1 MSELQQKLHTDE
13 LRDAHGRK
21 VTYLRVSV
29 TDRCNL
35 SCRYC
40 RTSDMPFIPHENI
53 LRFEE
58 MEQIIDLMVGMGVR
72 KLRFTGGEP
81 FARKGFIGFLRR
93 IRQKHPGIGLRIT
106 SNATLLGPDIDA
118 LKELDAMMNISLDT
132 LDRERFAAITG
143 KDLLPD
149 VLTNL
154 RRMAELGIRL
164 KVNAVAMRGVND
176 TELPALA
183 ALAMEHAVDVR
194 FIEFMPMGADSIW
207 SDSLFWPADEILAT
221 AREHWELVP
230 CDEDNRNLEER
241 GPAKLWKLKD
251 REGRLSAGRFG
262 LISSVSHTFCTTC
275 NRLRLTA
282 DGQIRTCLY
291 DDREWPVRDIL
302 RTEGIDAVRRI
313 IEDAVAHKPLGSE
326 LLKKSS
332 GPVAQKRMSAI
343 GG

>member
-1 MSELQQKLHTDE
+1 MNELI
-13 LRDAHGRK
+13 DAHGRK

-40 RTSDMPFIPHENI
+40 RVKDMTFIPHENI

-58 MEQIIDLMVGMGVR
+58 MEQIIDLMAEMGVR

-81 FARKGFIGFLRR
+81 FARKGFTSFLRR
-93 IRQKHPGIGLRIT
+93 VRARHPELGLRIT
-106 SNATLLGPDIDA
+106 SNGTLLGPDIEE

-132 LDRERFAAITG
+132 LNRERFAAITG
-143 KDLLPD
+143 KDLLPE
-149 VLTNL
+149 VLSNL
-154 RRMAELGIRL
+154 RRMAELGMKL
-164 KVNAVAMRGVND
+164 KVNAVAMRGEND

-183 ALAMEHAVDVR
+183 SLAMDHAIDVR
-194 FIEFMPMGADSIW
+194 FIEFMPMGEDSIW
-207 SDSLFWPADEILAT
+207 SNDLFWPADEILAS
-221 AREHWELVP
+221 AREHWELIP
-230 CDEDNRNLEER
+230 CDESNRNLEER

-251 REGRLSAGRFG
+251 KEGHLSAGRFG
-262 LISSVSHTFCTTC
+262 LITSVSHTFCHAC

-291 DDREWPVRDIL
+291 DDREWPLRDVL
-302 RTEGIDAVRRI
+302 RRDGIEAVRRI
-313 IEDAVAHKPLGSE
+313 ILDAVAHKPVGSDI
-326 LLKKSS
+326 LARSS
-332 GPVAQKRMSAI
+332 GPVAKKRMSAI

>member
-1 MSELQQKLHTDE
+1 MNELI
-13 LRDAHGRK
+13 DAHDRK

-40 RTSDMPFIPHENI
+40 REKDMPFIPHESI

-58 MEQIIDLMVGMGVR
+58 MEDIIGLMAEMGVR

-81 FARKGFIGFLRR
+81 FARKGFIDFLRR
-93 IRQKHPGIGLRIT
+93 IRQQHPNLGLRIT
-106 SNATLLGPDIDA
+106 SNGTLLGSDIEA

-132 LDRERFAAITG
+132 LDRARFASITG

-149 VLTNL
+149 VLENL
-154 RRMAELGIRL
+154 RRMAALGIKL
-164 KVNAVAMRGVND
+164 KVNAVAMRGEND
-176 TELPALA
+176 SELPALA
-183 ALAMEHAVDVR
+183 ALAMDHAIDVR
-194 FIEFMPMGADSIW
+194 FIEFMPMGEGSIW
-207 SDSLFWPADEILAT
+207 SDSLFWPADEILAA
-221 AREHWELVP
+221 ARQHWELIP
-230 CDEDNRNLEER
+230 CDEANRNMEER

-262 LISSVSHTFCTTC
+262 LITSVSHTFCHAC

-291 DDREWPVRDIL
+291 DDREWPLRDVL
-302 RTEGIDAVRRI
+302 RRDGIEAVRRVI
-313 IEDAVAHKPLGSE
+313 LDAVAHKPVGSDI
-326 LLKKSS
+326 LARSS
-332 GPVAQKRMSAI
+332 GPVAKKRMSAI

>member
-1 MSELQQKLHTDE
+1 MNELI
-13 LRDAHGRK
+13 DAHGRK

-40 RTSDMPFIPHENI
+40 REKDMPFIPHESI

-58 MEQIIDLMVGMGVR
+58 MEDIIGLMAGMGVR

-81 FARKGFIGFLRR
+81 FARKGFIDFLRR
-93 IRQKHPGIGLRIT
+93 IRQQHPSLGLRIT
-106 SNATLLGPDIDA
+106 SNGTLLGPHIEA

-132 LDRERFAAITG
+132 LDRARFASITG
-143 KDLLPD
+143 SDLLPD
-149 VLTNL
+149 VLENL
-154 RRMAELGIRL
+154 RRMAALGIKL
-164 KVNAVAMRGVND
+164 KVNAVAMRGEND
-176 TELPALA
+176 KELPALA
-183 ALAMEHAVDVR
+183 ALAMEHPLDVR
-194 FIEFMPMGADSIW
+194 FIEFMPMGEGSIW
-207 SDSLFWPADEILAT
+207 SESLFWPADEILAA
-221 AREHWELVP
+221 ARQHWELIP
-230 CDEDNRNLEER
+230 CDEANRNAEER
-241 GPAKLWKLKD
+241 GPAKLWKLRD

-291 DDREWPVRDIL
+291 DDEEWPVRDIL
-302 RTEGIDAVRRI
+302 RSQGLEAVRRVI
-313 IEDAVAHKPLGSE
+313 LDAVAHKPLGSE
-326 LLKKSS
+326 ILAKSK
-332 GPVAQKRMSAI
+332 GPVAMKRMSAI

>member
-1 MSELQQKLHTDE
+1 MNELI
-13 LRDAHGRK
+13 DAHGRK

-40 RTSDMPFIPHENI
+40 REKDMPFIPHESI

-58 MEQIIDLMVGMGVR
+58 MEDIIGLMAGMGVR

-81 FARKGFIGFLRR
+81 FARKGFIDFLRR
-93 IRQKHPGIGLRIT
+93 IRQQHPSLGLRIT
-106 SNATLLGPDIDA
+106 SNGTLLGPHIEA

-132 LDRERFAAITG
+132 LDRARFASITG

-149 VLTNL
+149 VLENL
-154 RRMAELGIRL
+154 RRMAALGIKL
-164 KVNAVAMRGVND
+164 KVNAVAMRGEND
-176 TELPALA
+176 KELPALA
-183 ALAMEHAVDVR
+183 ALAMEHPLDVR
-194 FIEFMPMGADSIW
+194 FIEFMPMGEGSIW
-207 SDSLFWPADEILAT
+207 SESLFCPADEILAA
-221 AREHWELVP
+221 ARQHWELIP
-230 CDEDNRNLEER
+230 CDEANRNAEER
-241 GPAKLWKLKD
+241 GPAKLWKLRD

-291 DDREWPVRDIL
+291 DDGEWPVRDIL
-302 RTEGIDAVRRI
+302 RSQGLEAVRRVI
-313 IEDAVAHKPLGSE
+313 LDAVAHKPLGSE
-326 LLKKSS
+326 ILAKSK
-332 GPVAQKRMSAI
+332 GPVAMKRMSAI

>member
-1 MSELQQKLHTDE
+1 MNELIDV
-13 LRDAHGRK
+13 HGRK

-40 RTSDMPFIPHENI
+40 RTQDMEFIPHENI

-58 MEQIIDLMVGMGVR
+58 IEQVIDIMADMGVR

-93 IRQKHPGIGLRIT
+93 VREKHPELGLRIT
-106 SNATLLGPDIDA
+106 SNGTLLGPDIEA

-143 KDLLPD
+143 KDLLPQ
-149 VLTNL
+149 VLENL
-154 RRMAELGIRL
+154 RRMAELGMKL
-164 KVNAVAMRGVND
+164 KVNAVAMRGEND
-176 TELPALA
+176 SELPALA
-183 ALAMEHAVDVR
+183 ALAMDHAIDVR
-194 FIEFMPMGADSIW
+194 FIEFMPMGEDSIW
-207 SDSLFWPADEILAT
+207 SDALFWPAADILAA
-221 AREHWELVP
+221 AREHWELLP
-230 CDEDNRNLEER
+230 CDELNRNAEER
-241 GPAKLWKLKD
+241 GPAKLWKMKD
-251 REGRLSAGRFG
+251 REGRLSKGHFG
-262 LISSVSHTFCTTC
+262 LISSVTHSFCTSC

-291 DDREWPVRDIL
+291 DDREWAVRDIL
-302 RTEGIDAVRRI
+302 RKDGLEAVRRVI
-313 IEDAVAHKPLGSE
+313 LDAVASKPIGSE
-326 LLKKSS
+326 ILARSS
-332 GPVAQKRMSAI
+332 GPVAKKRMSAI

>member
-1 MSELQQKLHTDE
+1 MNELI
-13 LRDAHGRK
+13 DAHGRN

-40 RTSDMPFIPHENI
+40 REKDMPFIPHESI

-58 MEQIIDLMVGMGVR
+58 MEDIIGLMAEMGVR

-81 FARKGFIGFLRR
+81 FVRKGFMDFLRR
-93 IRQKHPGIGLRIT
+93 IRQKHPRLGLRIT
-106 SNATLLGPDIDA
+106 SNGTLLGPHIEA

-132 LDRERFAAITG
+132 LDRARFASITG

-149 VLTNL
+149 VLENL
-154 RRMAELGIRL
+154 RRMAALGVRL
-164 KVNAVAMRGVND
+164 KVNTVAMRGQND
-176 TELPALA
+176 KELPALA
-183 ALAMEHAVDVR
+183 ALAMEHPLDVR
-194 FIEFMPMGADSIW
+194 FIEFMPMGEGSIW
-207 SDSLFWPADEILAT
+207 SESLFWPADEMLAA
-221 AREHWELVP
+221 ARRHWELIP
-230 CDEDNRNLEER
+230 CDEANRNAEER
-241 GPAKLWKLKD
+241 GPAKLWKLRD

-291 DDREWPVRDIL
+291 DDGEWPVRDTL
-302 RTEGIDAVRRI
+302 RTQGLEAVRRVI
-313 IEDAVAHKPLGSE
+313 LDAVASKPLGSE
-326 LLKKSS
+326 ILARSK
-332 GPVAQKRMSAI
+332 GPVAIKRMSAI

>member
-1 MSELQQKLHTDE
+1 MNELI
-13 LRDAHGRK
+13 DAHGRK

-40 RTSDMPFIPHENI
+40 REKDMPFIPHESI

-58 MEQIIDLMVGMGVR
+58 MEDIIGLMAEMGVR

-81 FARKGFIGFLRR
+81 FARKGFIDFLRR
-93 IRQKHPGIGLRIT
+93 IRQQHPSLGLRIT
-106 SNATLLGPDIDA
+106 SNGTLLGPHIEA

-132 LDRERFAAITG
+132 LDRARFAAITG
-143 KDLLPD
+143 SDLLPD
-149 VLTNL
+149 VLENL
-154 RRMAELGIRL
+154 RRMAALDIKL
-164 KVNAVAMRGVND
+164 KVNAVAMRGEND
-176 TELPALA
+176 KELPALA
-183 ALAMEHAVDVR
+183 ALAMEHPLDVR
-194 FIEFMPMGADSIW
+194 FIEFMPMGEGSIW
-207 SDSLFWPADEILAT
+207 SESLFWPADEILAA
-221 AREHWELVP
+221 ARQHWELIP
-230 CDEDNRNLEER
+230 CDEANRNAEER
-241 GPAKLWKLKD
+241 GPAKLWKLRD

-291 DDREWPVRDIL
+291 DDGEWPVRDIL
-302 RTEGIDAVRRI
+302 RSQGLEAVRRVI
-313 IEDAVAHKPLGSE
+313 LDAVAHKPLGSE
-326 LLKKSS
+326 ILAKSK
-332 GPVAQKRMSAI
+332 GPVAMKRMSAI

>member
-1 MSELQQKLHTDE
+1 MNELI
-13 LRDAHGRK
+13 DAHGRK

-40 RTSDMPFIPHENI
+40 REKDMPFIPHESI

-58 MEQIIDLMVGMGVR
+58 MEDIIGLMAEMGVR

-81 FARKGFIGFLRR
+81 FARKGFMDFLSR
-93 IRQKHPGIGLRIT
+93 IRQKHPHLGLRIT
-106 SNATLLGPDIDA
+106 SNGTLLGPHIEA

-132 LDRERFAAITG
+132 LDRARFAAITG

-149 VLTNL
+149 VLENL
-154 RRMAELGIRL
+154 RRMARSGMKL
-164 KVNAVAMRGVND
+164 KVNAVAMRGQND
-176 TELPALA
+176 SELPALA
-183 ALAMEHAVDVR
+183 ALAMEHPLDVR
-194 FIEFMPMGADSIW
+194 FIEFMPMGEDSIW
-207 SDSLFWPADEILAT
+207 SESLFWPADEILAA
-221 AREHWELVP
+221 AREHWELIP
-230 CDEDNRNLEER
+230 CDEANHNTEER
-241 GPAKLWKLKD
+241 GPAKLWKLRD
-251 REGRLSAGRFG
+251 REGRLSEGRFG

-291 DDREWPVRDIL
+291 EDGEWPIRDTL
-302 RTEGIDAVRRI
+302 RTQGLEAVRRVI
-313 IEDAVAHKPLGSE
+313 LDAVAHKPLGSE
-326 LLKKSS
+326 ILAQSK
-332 GPVAQKRMSAI
+332 GPVAKKRMSAI

>member
-1 MSELQQKLHTDE
+1 MNELI
-13 LRDAHGRK
+13 DAHGRK

-40 RTSDMPFIPHENI
+40 REKDMPFIPHESI

-58 MEQIIDLMVGMGVR
+58 MEDIIGLMAGMGVR

-81 FARKGFIGFLRR
+81 FARKGFIDFLRR
-93 IRQKHPGIGLRIT
+93 IRQQHPSLGLRIT
-106 SNATLLGPDIDA
+106 SNGTLLGPHIEA

-132 LDRERFAAITG
+132 LDRARFASITG

-149 VLTNL
+149 VLENL
-154 RRMAELGIRL
+154 RRMAALGIKL
-164 KVNAVAMRGVND
+164 KVNAVAMRGEND
-176 TELPALA
+176 KELPALA
-183 ALAMEHAVDVR
+183 ALAMEHPLDVR
-194 FIEFMPMGADSIW
+194 FIEFMPMGEGSIW
-207 SDSLFWPADEILAT
+207 SESLFWPADEILAA
-221 AREHWELVP
+221 ARQHWELIP
-230 CDEDNRNLEER
+230 CDEANRNAEER
-241 GPAKLWKLKD
+241 GPAKLWKLRD

-291 DDREWPVRDIL
+291 DDGEWPVRDIL
-302 RTEGIDAVRRI
+302 RSQGLEAVRRVI
-313 IEDAVAHKPLGSE
+313 LDAVAHKPLGSE
-326 LLKKSS
+326 ILAKSK
-332 GPVAQKRMSAI
+332 GPVAMKRMSAI

>member
-1 MSELQQKLHTDE
+1 MNELI
-13 LRDAHGRK
+13 DAHSRK

-40 RTSDMPFIPHENI
+40 REKDMPFIPHESI

-58 MEQIIDLMVGMGVR
+58 MEDIIGLMAGMGVR

-81 FARKGFIGFLRR
+81 FARKGFIDFLRR
-93 IRQKHPGIGLRIT
+93 IRQQHPSLGLRIT
-106 SNATLLGPDIDA
+106 SNGTLLGPHIEA

-132 LDRERFAAITG
+132 LDRARFASITG

-149 VLTNL
+149 VLENL
-154 RRMAELGIRL
+154 RRMAALGIKL
-164 KVNAVAMRGVND
+164 KVNAVAMRGEND
-176 TELPALA
+176 KELPALA
-183 ALAMEHAVDVR
+183 ALAMEHPLDVR
-194 FIEFMPMGADSIW
+194 FIEFMPMGEGSIW
-207 SDSLFWPADEILAT
+207 SESLFWPADEILAA
-221 AREHWELVP
+221 ARQHWELIP
-230 CDEDNRNLEER
+230 CDEANRNAEER
-241 GPAKLWKLKD
+241 GPAKLWKLRD

-291 DDREWPVRDIL
+291 DDGEWPVRDIL
-302 RTEGIDAVRRI
+302 RSQGLEAVRRVI
-313 IEDAVAHKPLGSE
+313 LDAVAHKPLGSE
-326 LLKKSS
+326 ILAKSK
-332 GPVAQKRMSAI
+332 GPVAMKRMSAI

>member
-1 MSELQQKLHTDE
+1 MNELCDV
-13 LRDAHGRK
+13 HGRR

-40 RTSDMPFIPHENI
+40 REKDMPFIPHENI

-58 MEQIIDLMVGMGVR
+58 VEDIIGLMVSMGVR

-81 FARKGFIGFLRR
+81 FARKGFMDFLRR
-93 IRQKHPGIGLRIT
+93 IRLAHPEIGLRIT
-106 SNATLLGPDIDA
+106 SNGTLLGPHIEG

-132 LDRERFAAITG
+132 LDRQRFAAITG

-149 VLTNL
+149 VLDSL
-154 RRMAELGIRL
+154 RRMADAGIRL
-164 KVNAVAMRGVND
+164 KVNAVAMRGEND

-183 ALAMEHAVDVR
+183 ALAMEHPMDVR
-194 FIEFMPMGADSIW
+194 FIEFMPMGEGSIW
-207 SDSLFWPADEILAT
+207 SESLFWPADEILAA
-221 AREHWELVP
+221 ARAHWELIP
-230 CDEDNRNLEER
+230 CDEANRSAEER
-241 GPAKLWKLKD
+241 GPAKLWKLRD
-251 REGRLSAGRFG
+251 REGRLSVGRFG

-291 DDREWPVRDIL
+291 DDHEWPVRDIL
-302 RTEGIDAVRRI
+302 RSQGLDAVRRV
-313 IEDAVAHKPLGSE
+313 IEEAVANKPVGSE
-326 LLKKSS
+326 ILARST
-332 GPVAQKRMSAI
+332 GPVARKRMSAI

>member
-1 MSELQQKLHTDE
+1 MNELIDT
-13 LRDAHGRK
+13 HGRK

-40 RTSDMPFIPHENI
+40 RTKDMEFIPHENI

-58 MEQIIDLMVGMGVR
+58 IEQVIDIMADMGVR

-93 IRQKHPGIGLRIT
+93 VREKHPELGLRIT
-106 SNATLLGPDIDA
+106 SNGTLLGPDIEA

-143 KDLLPD
+143 KDLLPQ
-149 VLTNL
+149 VLENL
-154 RRMAELGIRL
+154 RRMAELGMKL
-164 KVNAVAMRGVND
+164 KVNAVAMRGEND
-176 TELPALA
+176 IELPALA
-183 ALAMEHAVDVR
+183 SLAMDHAIDVR
-194 FIEFMPMGADSIW
+194 FIEFMPMGEGSIW
-207 SDSLFWPADEILAT
+207 SDSLFWPADEILAA
-221 AREHWELVP
+221 ARQHWELIP
-230 CDEDNRNLEER
+230 CDEANRNMEER

-262 LISSVSHTFCTTC
+262 LITSVSHTFCQSC
-275 NRLRLTA
+275 NRLRLTS
-282 DGQIRTCLY
+282 DGHIRTCLY
-291 DDREWPVRDIL
+291 DDREWSMRDVL
-302 RTEGIDAVRRI
+302 RQESPENRAEAVRRVI
-313 IEDAVAHKPLGSE
+313 LDAVAHKPLGSE
-326 LLKKSS
+326 ILAKSS

>member
-1 MSELQQKLHTDE
+1 MNELI
-13 LRDAHGRK
+13 DAHGRK

-40 RTSDMPFIPHENI
+40 REKDMPFIPHESI

-58 MEQIIDLMVGMGVR
+58 MEDIIGLMAGMGVR

-81 FARKGFIGFLRR
+81 FARKGFIDFLRR
-93 IRQKHPGIGLRIT
+93 IRQQHPSLGLRIT
-106 SNATLLGPDIDA
+106 SNGTLLGPHIEA

-132 LDRERFAAITG
+132 LDRARFASITG

-149 VLTNL
+149 VLENL
-154 RRMAELGIRL
+154 RRMAALGIKL
-164 KVNAVAMRGVND
+164 KVNAVAMRGEND
-176 TELPALA
+176 KELPALA
-183 ALAMEHAVDVR
+183 ALAMEHPLDVR
-194 FIEFMPMGADSIW
+194 FIEFMPMGEGSIW
-207 SDSLFWPADEILAT
+207 SESLFWPADEILAA
-221 AREHWELVP
+221 ARQHWELIP
-230 CDEDNRNLEER
+230 CDEANRNAEER
-241 GPAKLWKLKD
+241 GPAKLWKLRD

-291 DDREWPVRDIL
+291 DDGEWPVRDLL
-302 RTEGIDAVRRI
+302 RSQGLEAVRRVI
-313 IEDAVAHKPLGSE
+313 LDAVAHKPLGSE
-326 LLKKSS
+326 ILAKSK
-332 GPVAQKRMSAI
+332 GPVAMKRMSAI

>member
-1 MSELQQKLHTDE
+1 MNELI
-13 LRDAHGRK
+13 DAHGRK

-40 RTSDMPFIPHENI
+40 RTQDMEFIPHENI

-58 MEQIIDLMVGMGVR
+58 IEQVIDIMADMGVR

-93 IRQKHPGIGLRIT
+93 VREKHPELGLRIT
-106 SNATLLGPDIDA
+106 SNGTLLGPDIEA

-143 KDLLPD
+143 KDLLPQ
-149 VLTNL
+149 VLENL
-154 RRMAELGIRL
+154 RRMAELGMKL
-164 KVNAVAMRGVND
+164 KVNAVAMRGEND
-176 TELPALA
+176 KELPALA
-183 ALAMEHAVDVR
+183 ALAMEHPLDVR
-194 FIEFMPMGADSIW
+194 FIEFMPMGEGSIW
-207 SDSLFWPADEILAT
+207 SESLFWPADEILAA
-221 AREHWELVP
+221 ARQHWELIP
-230 CDEDNRNLEER
+230 CDEANRNAEER
-241 GPAKLWKLKD
+241 GPAKLWKLRD

-291 DDREWPVRDIL
+291 DDGEWPVRDLL
-302 RTEGIDAVRRI
+302 RSQGLEAVRRVI
-313 IEDAVAHKPLGSE
+313 LDAVAHKPLGSE
-326 LLKKSS
+326 ILAKSK
-332 GPVAQKRMSAI
+332 GPVAMKRMSAI

>member
-1 MSELQQKLHTDE
+1 MNELI
-13 LRDAHGRK
+13 DAHGRK

-40 RTSDMPFIPHENI
+40 REKDMPFIPHESI

-58 MEQIIDLMVGMGVR
+58 MEDIIGLMAEMGVR

-81 FARKGFIGFLRR
+81 FARKGFIDFLRR
-93 IRQKHPGIGLRIT
+93 IRQQHPSLGLRIT
-106 SNATLLGPDIDA
+106 SNGTLLGPHIEA

-132 LDRERFAAITG
+132 LDRARFAAITG
-143 KDLLPD
+143 SDLLPD
-149 VLTNL
+149 VLENL
-154 RRMAELGIRL
+154 RRMAALGIKL
-164 KVNAVAMRGVND
+164 KVNAVAMRGEND
-176 TELPALA
+176 KELPALA
-183 ALAMEHAVDVR
+183 ALAMEHPLDVR
-194 FIEFMPMGADSIW
+194 FIEFMPMGEGSIW
-207 SDSLFWPADEILAT
+207 SESLFWPADEILAA
-221 AREHWELVP
+221 ARQHWELIP
-230 CDEDNRNLEER
+230 CDEANRNAEER
-241 GPAKLWKLKD
+241 GPAKLWKLRD

-291 DDREWPVRDIL
+291 DDGEWPVRDLL
-302 RTEGIDAVRRI
+302 RSQGLEAVRRVI
-313 IEDAVAHKPLGSE
+313 LDAVAHKPLGSE
-326 LLKKSS
+326 ILAKSK
-332 GPVAQKRMSAI
+332 GPVAMKRMSAI

>member
-1 MSELQQKLHTDE
+1 MNELI
-13 LRDAHGRK
+13 DAHGRK

-40 RTSDMPFIPHENI
+40 REKDMPFIPHESI

-58 MEQIIDLMVGMGVR
+58 MEDIIELMAGMGVR

-81 FARKGFIGFLRR
+81 FARKGFIDFLRR
-93 IRQKHPGIGLRIT
+93 IRQQHPSLGLRIT
-106 SNATLLGPDIDA
+106 SNGTLLGPHIEA

-132 LDRERFAAITG
+132 LDRARFASITG

-149 VLTNL
+149 VLENL
-154 RRMAELGIRL
+154 SRMAALGIKL
-164 KVNAVAMRGVND
+164 KVNAVAMRGEND
-176 TELPALA
+176 KELPALA
-183 ALAMEHAVDVR
+183 ALAMEHPLDVR
-194 FIEFMPMGADSIW
+194 FIEFMPMGEGSIW
-207 SDSLFWPADEILAT
+207 SESLVWPADDILAA
-221 AREHWELVP
+221 ARQHWELIP
-230 CDEDNRNLEER
+230 CDEANRNAEER
-241 GPAKLWKLKD
+241 GPAKLWKLRD

-291 DDREWPVRDIL
+291 DDGEWPVRDIL
-302 RTEGIDAVRRI
+302 RSQGLEAVRRVI
-313 IEDAVAHKPLGSE
+313 LDAVAHKPLGSE
-326 LLKKSS
+326 ILAKSK
-332 GPVAQKRMSAI
+332 GPVAMKRMSAI

>member
-1 MSELQQKLHTDE
+1 MNELI
-13 LRDAHGRK
+13 DAHGRK

-40 RTSDMPFIPHENI
+40 REKDMPFIPHESI

-58 MEQIIDLMVGMGVR
+58 MEDIIGLMAGMGVR

-81 FARKGFIGFLRR
+81 FARKGFIDFLRR
-93 IRQKHPGIGLRIT
+93 IRQKHPSLGLRIT
-106 SNATLLGPDIDA
+106 SNGTLLGPHIEA

-132 LDRERFAAITG
+132 LDRARFAAITG
-143 KDLLPD
+143 SDLLPD
-149 VLTNL
+149 VLENL
-154 RRMAELGIRL
+154 RRMAALGIKL
-164 KVNAVAMRGVND
+164 KVNAVAMRGEND
-176 TELPALA
+176 KELPALA
-183 ALAMEHAVDVR
+183 ALAMEHPLDVR
-194 FIEFMPMGADSIW
+194 FIEFMPMGEGSIW
-207 SDSLFWPADEILAT
+207 SESLFWPADEILAA
-221 AREHWELVP
+221 ARQHWELIP
-230 CDEDNRNLEER
+230 CDETNRNAEER
-241 GPAKLWKLKD
+241 GPAKLWKLRD

-291 DDREWPVRDIL
+291 DDGEWPVRDIL
-302 RTEGIDAVRRI
+302 RSQGLEAVRRVI
-313 IEDAVAHKPLGSE
+313 LDAVAHKPLGSE
-326 LLKKSS
+326 ILAKSK
-332 GPVAQKRMSAI
+332 GPVAMKRMSAI

>member
-1 MSELQQKLHTDE
+1 MNELC
-13 LRDAHGRK
+13 DAHGRA
-21 VTYLRVSV
+21 VRYLRVSV

-40 RTSDMPFIPHENI
+40 REKDMPFIPHESI

-58 MEQIIDLMVGMGVR
+58 MEDIIGLMAEMGVR

-81 FARKGFIGFLRR
+81 FARKGFIDFLRR
-93 IRQKHPGIGLRIT
+93 IRQQHPSLGLRIT
-106 SNATLLGPDIDA
+106 SNGTLLGPHIEA

-132 LDRERFAAITG
+132 LDRARFASITG

-149 VLTNL
+149 VLENL
-154 RRMAELGIRL
+154 RRMAALGIKL
-164 KVNAVAMRGVND
+164 KVNAVAMRGEND
-176 TELPALA
+176 KELPALA
-183 ALAMEHAVDVR
+183 ALAMEHPLDVR
-194 FIEFMPMGADSIW
+194 FIEFMPMGEGSIW
-207 SDSLFWPADEILAT
+207 SESLFWPADEILAA
-221 AREHWELVP
+221 ARQHWELIP
-230 CDEDNRNLEER
+230 CDEANRNAEER
-241 GPAKLWKLKD
+241 GPAKLWKLRD

-291 DDREWPVRDIL
+291 DDGEWPVRDLL
-302 RTEGIDAVRRI
+302 RSQGLEAVRRVI
-313 IEDAVAHKPLGSE
+313 LDAVAHKPLGSE
-326 LLKKSS
+326 ILAKSK
-332 GPVAQKRMSAI
+332 GPVAMKRMSAI

>member
-1 MSELQQKLHTDE
+1 MNELIDV
-13 LRDAHGRK
+13 HGRK

-40 RTSDMPFIPHENI
+40 RTQDMEFIPHENI

-58 MEQIIDLMVGMGVR
+58 IEQVIDIMADMGVR

-93 IRQKHPGIGLRIT
+93 VREKHPELGLRIT
-106 SNATLLGPDIDA
+106 SNGTLLGPDIEA

-143 KDLLPD
+143 KDLLPQ
-149 VLTNL
+149 VLENL
-154 RRMAELGIRL
+154 RRMAELGMKL
-164 KVNAVAMRGVND
+164 KVNAVAMRGEND
-176 TELPALA
+176 SELPALA
-183 ALAMEHAVDVR
+183 ALAMDHALDVR
-194 FIEFMPMGADSIW
+194 FIEFMPMGEGSIW
-207 SDSLFWPADEILAT
+207 SDSLFWPADEILAA
-221 AREHWELVP
+221 ARQHWELIP
-230 CDEDNRNLEER
+230 CDEANRNMEER

-262 LISSVSHTFCTTC
+262 LITSVSHTFCQSC
-275 NRLRLTA
+275 NRLRLTS

-291 DDREWPVRDIL
+291 DDREWSVREVL
-302 RTEGIDAVRRI
+302 RQESPENRAEAVRRVI
-313 IEDAVAHKPLGSE
+313 LDAVAHKPLGSE
-326 LLKKSS
+326 ILAKSS